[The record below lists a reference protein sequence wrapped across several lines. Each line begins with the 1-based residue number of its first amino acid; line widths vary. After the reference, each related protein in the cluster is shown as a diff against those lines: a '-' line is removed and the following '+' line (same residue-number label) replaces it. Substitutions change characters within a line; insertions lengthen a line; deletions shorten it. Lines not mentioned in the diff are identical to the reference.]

1 MRTREQRRAARSA
14 RGWPRLR
21 VHAVRNGVGAVI
33 LGALLLWV
41 THGPFRFQNFPAGDV
56 AWVWRVVAL
65 VVAVLLP
72 YVLLAMGVYLLL
84 AGFLATNRAAL
95 AAGRART
102 VVLEPEDPEDP
113 PVTTHRLS
121 EHTPPG
127 VKIRA
132 HTVHGRHHDSRYTR
146 DLLGL
151 LPVQSPAALA
161 PLGVGIVALV
171 AAAIYYSTGYA
182 EPAAVLLLGV
192 LYLGWKLFRGWR
204 SYSVFADT
212 PWQAPRDV
220 DTDTG
225 SVPRVTPLRDQDTA
239 HHPVTRVSY
248 ASDDAA
254 AGPPRARE
262 RAASSSYE
270 IDDPEEPYETT
281 DELPVIEKIRDRY
294 TEPRRM
300 SASQRRL
307 AERAEREAIRRRLPR
322 VVEAERADTDT
333 TAPTP
338 RVVRDAR
345 RSDSRDVYD
354 ADPQWEA
361 AEQEQQR
368 LNQKRY
374 EDHMQRHRDKREDRL
389 RNAEARQPEEAPSLW
404 GYAKNRLTR
413 RGDRS

>member
-41 THGPFRFQNFPAGDV
+41 THGPFRFENFPAGDV
-56 AWVWRVVAL
+56 AWVWRVIAL
-65 VVAVLLP
+65 VVAVMLP
-72 YVLLAMGVYLLL
+72 YVLLTMGVYLLL

-132 HTVHGRHHDSRYTR
+132 HTVHGRRHDSRYTR

-161 PLGVGIVALV
+161 PLGAGIVALI
-171 AAAIYYSTGYA
+171 AASIYYSTGYA

-204 SYSVFADT
+204 SHRVFADT
-212 PWQAPRDV
+212 PWQAPREV
-220 DTDTG
+220 DTG
-225 SVPRVTPLRDQDTA
+225 SVPRVTPLRDPDTA
-239 HHPVTRVSY
+239 HHPVTRVVDLVRRPGG
-248 ASDDAA
+248 AVRDH
-254 AGPPRARE
+254 R
-262 RAASSSYE
+262 RAA
-270 IDDPEEPYETT
+270 
-281 DELPVIEKIRDRY
+281 RDR
-294 TEPRRM
+294 EDPRPVYR
-300 SASQRRL
+300 APPDECVAATVGGAGGARGDP
-307 AERAEREAIRRRLPR
+307 AE
-322 VVEAERADTDT
+322 
-333 TAPTP
+333 AP
-338 RVVRDAR
+338 AR
-345 RSDSRDVYD
+345 GRGRTGGH
-354 ADPQWEA
+354 A
-361 AEQEQQR
+361 
-368 LNQKRY
+368 
-374 EDHMQRHRDKREDRL
+374 RHR
-389 RNAEARQPEEAPSLW
+389 PP
-404 GYAKNRLTR
+404 GGT
-413 RGDRS
+413 

>member
-41 THGPFRFQNFPAGDV
+41 THGPLRFQNFPAGDV

-72 YVLLAMGVYLLL
+72 YVLLTMGVYLLL

-102 VVLEPEDPEDP
+102 VVLEPEDPEDS

-151 LPVQSPAALA
+151 LPVQSPVALA
-161 PLGVGIVALV
+161 PLGVGIVALI
-171 AAAIYYSTGYA
+171 AASIYYSTGYA

-204 SYSVFADT
+204 SHRVFADT
-212 PWQAPRDV
+212 PWQAPREV
-220 DTDTG
+220 DTG

-248 ASDDAA
+248 VADDDAA
-254 AGPPRARE
+254 APRVRE
-262 RAASSSYE
+262 RAASSSSYE

-322 VVEAERADTDT
+322 VVEAERADTDA

-338 RVVRDAR
+338 RVVRDSR
-345 RSDSRDVYD
+345 RTDSRDIYET
-354 ADPQWEA
+354 DPQWEA

-368 LNQKRY
+368 LNQKRC

>member
-41 THGPFRFQNFPAGDV
+41 THGPFRFENFPAGDV
-56 AWVWRVVAL
+56 AWVWRVIAL
-65 VVAVLLP
+65 VVAVMLP
-72 YVLLAMGVYLLL
+72 YVLLTMGVYLLL

-121 EHTPPG
+121 QHTPPG

-132 HTVHGRHHDSRYTR
+132 HTVHGRRHDSRYTR

-151 LPVQSPAALA
+151 LPVQSPAALV
-161 PLGVGIVALV
+161 PLGAGIVALI
-171 AAAIYYSTGYA
+171 AASIYYSTGYA

-204 SYSVFADT
+204 SHRVFADT
-212 PWQAPRDV
+212 PWQAPREV
-220 DTDTG
+220 DTD

-248 ASDDAA
+248 VTDDAA
-254 AGPPRARE
+254 AAPHVRE
-262 RAASSSYE
+262 RAAPSSYE
-270 IDDPEEPYETT
+270 VDDPEEPYETT

-322 VVEAERADTDT
+322 VVEAERADTHA
-333 TAPTP
+333 TAP
-338 RVVRDAR
+338 RVVHDSQRTDPRDG
-345 RSDSRDVYD
+345 YET
-354 ADPQWEA
+354 DPQGEA
-361 AEQEQQR
+361 AEQDQQR

-413 RGDRS
+413 RGDDS

>member
-225 SVPRVTPLRDQDTA
+225 SVPRVTPLRDQHTA

-248 ASDDAA
+248 ASDDDA

-262 RAASSSYE
+262 RAASSYE

-413 RGDRS
+413 RGNRS

>member
-41 THGPFRFQNFPAGDV
+41 THGPLRFQNFPAGDV

-151 LPVQSPAALA
+151 LPVQSPVALA

-171 AAAIYYSTGYA
+171 AASIYYSTGYS

-192 LYLGWKLFRGWR
+192 LYLGWKLFRGWSSHR
-204 SYSVFADT
+204 VFADT
-212 PWQAPRDV
+212 PWQAPREV
-220 DTDTG
+220 DTG

-248 ASDDAA
+248 VADDDAA
-254 AGPPRARE
+254 APRVRE

-322 VVEAERADTDT
+322 VVEAERADTDA

-338 RVVRDAR
+338 RVVRDSR
-345 RSDSRDVYD
+345 HTDSRDVYET
-354 ADPQWEA
+354 DPHWEA

>member
-41 THGPFRFQNFPAGDV
+41 THGPFRFENFPAGDV
-56 AWVWRVVAL
+56 AWVWRVIAL
-65 VVAVLLP
+65 VVAVMLP
-72 YVLLAMGVYLLL
+72 YVLLTMGVYLLV

-132 HTVHGRHHDSRYTR
+132 HTVHGRRHDNRYTR

-161 PLGVGIVALV
+161 PLGTGIVALI
-171 AAAIYYSTGYA
+171 AASIYYSTGYA

-204 SYSVFADT
+204 SHRVFADT
-212 PWQAPRDV
+212 PWQAPREV
-220 DTDTG
+220 DTG

-248 ASDDAA
+248 VTDDDAA
-254 AGPPRARE
+254 APHVRE
-262 RAASSSYE
+262 RTAPSSYE
-270 IDDPEEPYETT
+270 VDDPEEPYETT

-322 VVEAERADTDT
+322 VVEAERADTHA
-333 TAPTP
+333 TAP
-338 RVVRDAR
+338 RVVRDAQR
-345 RSDSRDVYD
+345 TDPRDVYET
-354 ADPQWEA
+354 DPQGEA

-374 EDHMQRHRDKREDRL
+374 EDYMQRHRDKREDRL

-413 RGDRS
+413 RGDDS

>member
-41 THGPFRFQNFPAGDV
+41 THGPFRFENFPAGDV
-56 AWVWRVVAL
+56 AWVWRVIAL
-65 VVAVLLP
+65 VVAVMLP
-72 YVLLAMGVYLLL
+72 YVLLTMGVYLLL

-132 HTVHGRHHDSRYTR
+132 HTVHGRRHDSRYTR

-161 PLGVGIVALV
+161 PLGAGIVALI
-171 AAAIYYSTGYA
+171 AASIYYSTGYA

-204 SYSVFADT
+204 SHRVFADT
-212 PWQAPRDV
+212 PWQAPREV
-220 DTDTG
+220 DTG
-225 SVPRVTPLRDQDTA
+225 SAPRVTPLRDQDTA

-248 ASDDAA
+248 VTD
-254 AGPPRARE
+254 
-262 RAASSSYE
+262 
-270 IDDPEEPYETT
+270 DDPEEPYETT

-322 VVEAERADTDT
+322 VVEAERADTHA
-333 TAPTP
+333 TAP
-338 RVVRDAR
+338 RVVRDSQR
-345 RSDSRDVYD
+345 TDPRDGYET
-354 ADPQWEA
+354 DPQGEA

-413 RGDRS
+413 RGDDS

>member
-41 THGPFRFQNFPAGDV
+41 THGPLRFQNFPAGDV

-72 YVLLAMGVYLLL
+72 YVLLTMGVYLLL

-102 VVLEPEDPEDP
+102 VVLEPEDPEDS

-151 LPVQSPAALA
+151 LPVQSPVALA
-161 PLGVGIVALV
+161 PLGVGIVALI
-171 AAAIYYSTGYA
+171 AASIYYSTGYA

-204 SYSVFADT
+204 SHRVFADT
-212 PWQAPRDV
+212 PWQAPREV
-220 DTDTG
+220 DTC

-248 ASDDAA
+248 VTDDDDAA
-254 AGPPRARE
+254 PRVRE

-322 VVEAERADTDT
+322 VVEAERADTDA

-338 RVVRDAR
+338 RVVRDSR
-345 RSDSRDVYD
+345 RTDSRDVYET
-354 ADPQWEA
+354 DPQWEA

>member
-41 THGPFRFQNFPAGDV
+41 THGPLRFQNFPAGDV

-72 YVLLAMGVYLLL
+72 YVLLTMGVYLLL

-102 VVLEPEDPEDP
+102 VVLEPEDPEDS

-127 VKIRA
+127 VKVRA

-151 LPVQSPAALA
+151 LPVQSPVALA
-161 PLGVGIVALV
+161 PLGVGIVALI
-171 AAAIYYSTGYA
+171 AASIYYSTGYA

-204 SYSVFADT
+204 SHRVFADT
-212 PWQAPRDV
+212 PWQAPREV
-220 DTDTG
+220 DTG

-248 ASDDAA
+248 VTDDDDAA
-254 AGPPRARE
+254 PRVRE

-270 IDDPEEPYETT
+270 IHDPEEPYETT

-322 VVEAERADTDT
+322 VVEAERADTDA

-338 RVVRDAR
+338 RVVRDSR
-345 RSDSRDVYD
+345 RTDSRDVYET
-354 ADPQWEA
+354 DPQWEA